1 MRRIWL
7 WGVGKYLEKVKD
19 VVVDEKKVAG
29 IIDNSAELQGKV
41 VFEIPVYN
49 PKDIEISREDVIVIT
64 SFRKYNEIRKEAGA
78 LYDIPKENILCFFD
92 SGSNVKEFADDI
104 DPFRWSAINEI
115 IGLERKSDAN
125 KGKIECLEYK
135 SDYLEKRIELFTR
148 DINGLLNLRYEI
160 PDIVYK
166 KRIEYPRIG
175 SKEETLYKIIVEK
188 KSMCRFGDGEMELIF
203 GRNRPA
209 FQIPDKKLGE
219 RLKEVMESSDER
231 ILICIADN
239 YGLLDEFSD
248 DAARNIRL
256 YLTEERRR
264 EQKQLLDMNR
274 KYYDAYV
281 SRPYILYRDKES
293 AAGLFA
299 LWKRVWE
306 DRDILLVEGS
316 ATRNGYGN
324 DLFQNAKSI
333 RRLLAPNENAWTC
346 YAQIR
351 HYILEHVDKDFL
363 VLISLGPAATVMAY
377 DLTHDGYQA
386 IDIGHLDNEYEW
398 FLKNCTERVDIS
410 YKYVSEVP
418 QGDVVDDI
426 HDTDYEAQVLI
437 KIGC

>member
-7 WGVGKYLEKVKD
+7 WGAGKYLEKVKE

-29 IIDNSAELQGKV
+29 IIDNSVERQGMT
-41 VFEIPVYN
+41 VFGMPVYH
-49 PKDIEISREDVIVIT
+49 PKDIEINREDVIIIT
-64 SFRKYNEIRKEAGA
+64 SFRKYNEIRKEAEA
-78 LYDIPKENILCFFD
+78 LYDIPKENILSFFD
-92 SGSNVKEFADDI
+92 INSNAKKFADDI
-104 DPFRWSAINEI
+104 DPFRWSMINENI
-115 IGLERKSDAN
+115 SLARKSVAN
-125 KGKIECLEYK
+125 ESKIESLEFK
-135 SDYLEKRIELFTR
+135 TDYLEKRIELFTR

-166 KRIEYPRIG
+166 KRTEYPRIG

-188 KSMCRFGDGEMELIF
+188 KSMCRFGDGEFELIF
-203 GRNRPA
+203 GRDRPA

-219 RLKEVMESSDER
+219 RLKEVIESNDER
-231 ILICIADN
+231 ILVCIADN
-239 YGLLDEFSD
+239 YGSLDEFND

-256 YLTEERRR
+256 YLTEEKRR
-264 EQKQLLDMNR
+264 EQKQLLDMNK

-281 SRPYILYRDKES
+281 SRPYILYRDKGS

-299 LWKRVWE
+299 LWKRVWK

-316 ATRNGYGN
+316 VTRNGYGN
-324 DLFQNAKSI
+324 DLFQNAKSVK
-333 RRLLAPNENAWTC
+333 RLLAPNENAWTY

-351 HYILEHVDKDFL
+351 QYILEHIDKNIL

-377 DLTHDGYQA
+377 DLTYDGYQA

-398 FLKNCTERVDIS
+398 FLKNCTERMNIS

-418 QGDVVDDI
+418 QGDVVDNI
-426 HDTDYEAQVLI
+426 HDTDYEAQVLM